1 MPKPSWDT
9 GTDSNRNSG
18 NNSSNKNKTSSN
30 SYQKNQLYSQIQA
43 LQAEKKDKQ
52 EEFDK
57 YSKASGDISHA
68 IDSLNKLD
76 SDLRL
81 VKYDVKTSFN
91 IGSGSGFSGEL
102 EEQYN
107 NINNVKNKLSASV
120 LPNIKGHQKTLSTEI
135 GNIDSR
141 IKSLQ
146 NQYYSL

>member
-1 MPKPSWDT
+1 MPRPSWDT
-9 GTDSNRNSG
+9 GTGSNRNSG
-18 NNSSNKNKTSSN
+18 NNSDKKVTNNAN
-30 SYQKNQLYSQIQA
+30 SYKKSQLSSQIQA
-43 LQAEKKDKQ
+43 LQNEKQKKQ

-102 EEQYN
+102 DEQYN

-135 GNIDSR
+135 GNIDSQIR
-141 IKSLQ
+141 SLQ

>member
-9 GTDSNRNSG
+9 GNSSNRNSG
-18 NNSSNKNKTSSN
+18 NNSGKKVTNNAN
-30 SYQKNQLYSQIQA
+30 SYKKSQLSSQIQA
-43 LQAEKKDKQ
+43 LQNEKQKKQ

-57 YSKASGDISHA
+57 YSKAAGDISHA

-76 SDLRL
+76 TDLRL

-135 GNIDSR
+135 GNIDSQIR
-141 IKSLQ
+141 SLQ

>member
-1 MPKPSWDT
+1 MTSF
-9 GTDSNRNSG
+9 NA
-18 NNSSNKNKTSSN
+18 NNSSNSNSGSNYGNKAANGSN
-30 SYQKNQLYSQIQA
+30 SYIKSRIQA
-43 LQAEKKDKQ
+43 LQNQKKKMQ
-52 EEFDK
+52 EEFEK
-57 YSKASGDISHA
+57 YSKAAGDISHA

-81 VKYDVKTSFN
+81 VKHDVKTSFN

-107 NINNVKNKLSASV
+107 NINTVKNKLNASV
-120 LPNIKGHQKTLSTEI
+120 LPNIKGHQKTLSTEMSS
-135 GNIDSR
+135 IDSQ